1 MAHSLLTTS
10 DKAGVQPYDVDEEW
24 NYQDAIKG
32 EPLNIAAEGVKTN
45 NDEKSSRVL
54 VFGSYAMF
62 SEVMMSYNSFNNS
75 AYFMNVVNTIA
86 DKDDT
91 GITIESKSLESAE
104 LGVTDVTTQSV
115 MIAIFVFIL
124 PAAILAAGLIVWLR
138 RRNR

>member
-1 MAHSLLTTS
+1 
-10 DKAGVQPYDVDEEW
+10 
-24 NYQDAIKG
+24 
-32 EPLNIAAEGVKTN
+32 
-45 NDEKSSRVL
+45 
-54 VFGSYAMF
+54 MF
-62 SEVMMSYNSFNNS
+62 SEVVMSYNSFNNS